1 MIETHHFAFLREFIK
16 TETGIVLRDDQLD
29 FAAKRL
35 KPLCRQYNTLDTGV
49 LISKAEDEG
58 ETELRRELL
67 ELVLENET
75 IFFKGFEAF
84 KFIRDVLI
92 PQFSEGVPGS
102 KKQLRIWCA
111 ACGVGQDPYSLSI
124 FIKDGIPALANWEV
138 EILATDLSQSAI
150 DRASRGEFNQL
161 EVSRGLPAKL
171 LIRHFSRAGMNWVVN
186 ENLKDNLNFFKHN
199 LIQEWKGLGRFDL
212 IMLRDVLT
220 YFPDDT
226 QDKLA
231 GKLIGHLNPGG
242 YVLVGQNETLR
253 GLERVED
260 APVPCYQLGRD
271 ARVQPGSSLAD
282 NQDPEALD
290 SLDAHLDTIQRAL
303 GELDGESFDNNTKD

>member
-35 KPLCRQYNTLDTGV
+35 KPLCRQYNLLDTGA
-49 LISKAEDEG
+49 LIDRAEDES
-58 ETELRRELL
+58 ETKLRRELL
-67 ELVLENET
+67 ESVLEDET

-92 PQFSEGVPGS
+92 PNFSDGVPGS
-102 KKQLRIWCA
+102 KKALRIWCA
-111 ACGVGQDPYSLSI
+111 ACGAGQDPYSLSI

-150 DRASRGEFNQL
+150 NRANRGEFNQL

-186 ENLKDNLNFFKHN
+186 ENLKDNLNFLKHN
-199 LIQEWKGLGRFDL
+199 LIQDWEGLGSFDL

-220 YFPDDT
+220 YFPDET
-226 QDKLA
+226 QDELSRKLV
-231 GKLIGHLNPGG
+231 KHLNPGG
-242 YVLVGQNETLR
+242 YVLVGQNETIQ
-253 GLERVED
+253 GLSPVEG
-260 APVPCYQLGRD
+260 ASVPCYQLVQAPLEERD
-271 ARVQPGSSLAD
+271 GSSNGQLAPSALAD
-282 NQDPEALD
+282 
-290 SLDAHLDTIQRAL
+290 LDAHLATIQEAL
-303 GELDGESFDNNTKD
+303 GELDGESFDTNDKE